1 MSRARCVLT
10 TALIS
15 ACAIFGLPAA
25 AEPSVA
31 VELNKLEP
39 QGDACRA
46 YVVLENRT
54 DAAFDSFEMDL
65 VLFDGDDIVAR
76 RLAIELAPLR
86 AQKESLKVFDIQ
98 GLTCPGIGRVLVN
111 DVVSCKDEAG
121 ARHDCLELLAPS
133 SRAAAGFVK

>member
-1 MSRARCVLT
+1 MRWVCSATLVVL
-10 TALIS
+10 S
-15 ACAIFGLPAA
+15 AVLAPPAA
-25 AEPSVA
+25 AEPSVG

-86 AQKESLKVFDIQ
+86 TQKESLKVFDIQ
-98 GLTCPGIGRVLVN
+98 GLACPDIGRVLVN
-111 DVVSCKDEAG
+111 DVVSCSDETG
-121 ARHDCLELLAPS
+121 PRTDCLELLAPS